1 MELIPTTV
9 SSITI
14 SGGGGVLSTKQMH
27 RLQQMFVVDIG
38 FYNQGTGSIAIIKFD
53 GGEIRLASGPKNTF
67 GAGASWCPFLPSGFI
82 DCTDYRVTF
91 EADGSGLPQVNN
103 LFIGYRYLIKK
114 C

>member
-1 MELIPTTV
+1 M
-9 SSITI
+9 
-14 SGGGGVLSTKQMH
+14 Q
-27 RLQQMFVVDIG
+27 VVDIG

-53 GGEIRLASGPKNTF
+53 GGEIRLAPSPKSTN
-67 GAGASWCPFLPSGFI
+67 GAGAGWSPNLPSGFI

-103 LFIGYRYLIKK
+103 LFIGYRYVIKK